1 MGLDCIHCGRRRIL
15 SSLVALTLVIDYLS
29 GAQRG
34 QRQVMELSGTVTFG
48 RHPDNMVSF
57 DARADIDASARHAEL
72 IGEGSQYKILDVGS
86 SNGTWIAG
94 ERIQEHGVEIGA
106 ALEVEFGKGGP
117 RLKIWLG
124 EDEAQAPPPIRRAS
138 GWRRFLPW

>member
-1 MGLDCIHCGRRRIL
+1 MGVNCIHCRCRRIVC
-15 SSLVALTLVIDYLS
+15 SLVALTLVIDYLS

-34 QRQVMELSGTVTFG
+34 QRQLLELDGKVTFG

-57 DARADIDASARHAEL
+57 DARADIDASSRHAEL
-72 IGEGSQYKILDVGS
+72 VREGECYKILDVGS

-94 ERIQEHGVEIGA
+94 ERVQEQEVDLGI

-117 RLKIWLG
+117 RLRLWLG
-124 EDEAQAPPPIRRAS
+124 ADAAEAPSPIPIRS
-138 GWRRFLPW
+138 GWKRFLPW

>member
-1 MGLDCIHCGRRRIL
+1 M
-15 SSLVALTLVIDYLS
+15 ALTLVIDYLS

-34 QRQVMELSGTVTFG
+34 QRQVLALAQRVTFG

-57 DARADIDASARHAEL
+57 DARADIDASSRHAEL
-72 IGEGSQYKILDVGS
+72 LALGARHKIIDVGS

-94 ERIQEHGVEIGA
+94 ERVEEQDVEIGV

-117 RLKIWLG
+117 RLRLWLG
-124 EDEAQAPPPIRRAS
+124 VDESLAPPPIRIRR
-138 GWRRFLPW
+138 GWKQFLPW